1 MKTFDEWWKE
11 KYGWKRDTAF
21 TAPHKENAREAWNAA
36 LKEKEAA
43 MSSPSSAGLVASLED
58 VKRLIDSPTL
68 TAACG
73 CYSEQTGGAIAAYF
87 ALDKVTLRV
96 QKIIDEISD

>member
-1 MKTFDEWWKE
+1 MANITKAAKE
-11 KYGWKRDTAF
+11 DWRRHEEKKQNGNKS
-21 TAPHKENAREAWNAA
+21 A
-36 LKEKEAA
+36 L
-43 MSSPSSAGLVASLED
+43 SAGLVAELED

-73 CYSEQTGGAIAAYF
+73 CYSDGTRGSTAAYF

-96 QKIIDEISD
+96 QKIIDEISN

>member
-1 MKTFDEWWKE
+1 VENEVKILDCPGGNKTSGSKSFCNE
-11 KYGWKRDTAF
+11 
-21 TAPHKENAREAWNAA
+21 
-36 LKEKEAA
+36 
-43 MSSPSSAGLVASLED
+43 GLVASLED

-73 CYSEQTGGAIAAYF
+73 CYSEQTGGSTAAYF

-96 QKIIDEISD
+96 QKIIDEISN